1 MNHEF
6 HRGDGGARQEIDD
19 RPSLPVAEL
28 RGHGDGPI
36 HIVRFTGER
45 SELCLPC
52 CAVVVGRANCIAQE
66 YVCTERGGIWPE
78 VDEPQ
83 LVMDIIIYGSPLL
96 DLLRLTHSPLFF
108 VVVVVVVVVVVFFG
122 ILVRCSPT
130 TTTTTTMTTTTTT
143 KSRRQVLHHGGER
156 QDRPTLESHPRGS
169 GVWPSRSR
177 SRPPTSVVVVV
188 VAVVVARPL
197 VPGVPRRSTT
207 DATRTPRT
215 ARQRRHCRPFFVA
228 RYPAVG
234 AADANVRRRPRASRP
249 LRVDESVLDGTALGV
264 GQDPARDRS
273 RHRPGHEEVVGTRGA
288 DRVRRVPR
296 RRWRRQ
302 RRRCGRG
309 RGGRRGGRGGGGDIR
324 ERVVRQHGPAL
335 GRAEQVAGAAH
346 DTRRGGGRGHVRV
359 GRSGDGGGTHRD
371 VERRREGMCELPFV
385 RRR

>member
-1 MNHEF
+1 MSRRHEF
-6 HRGDGGARQEIDD
+6 HRGDGGARREIDD

-45 SELCLPC
+45 SIMCLPC

-66 YVCTERGGIWPE
+66 YAQRDLAGGGGRAGPNSRWAS
-78 VDEPQ
+78 
-83 LVMDIIIYGSPLL
+83 LYGSPLL
-96 DLLRLTHSPLFF
+96 DLLRIPTHPQLRLTRSPLFFFF
-108 VVVVVVVVVVVFFG
+108 VVVVFG

-130 TTTTTTMTTTTTT
+130 TTTTTTTT

-177 SRPPTSVVVVV
+177 SRPPKSVVAVV

-197 VPGVPRRSTT
+197 VPGVPRRTTT
-207 DATRTPRT
+207 DATRTPRP

-371 VERRREGMCELPFV
+371 VERRREGMCELSFV